1 MNSKWVFLSY
11 PLSADL
17 SAYRNGRRI
26 EVDREKR
33 IEAGDAANNSSIAM
47 SLHFGTHMDF
57 PSHFFAAGDTSTD
70 YEAEFFVFSEVGYAV
85 AAPAEGRSLITAA
98 DLEAACRGMKNS
110 IECLIVGTGMGR
122 FRGDERY
129 WNDNYGF
136 DEGTAHLLRERF
148 PKLRVLGFDLISLS
162 CVHHRE
168 TGRKVHREFF
178 EAGILPLEDMN
189 LHELQQG
196 PRRIRKMV
204 VSPLRI
210 EGGEAAPATIFANI
224 VGEEL

>member
-1 MNSKWVFLSY
+1 MRGKWVFLSY
-11 PLSADL
+11 PLSPGL
-17 SAYRNGRRI
+17 SAYRNGKRI
-26 EVDREKR
+26 EVDCEKR

-57 PSHFFAAGDTSTD
+57 PRHFFSAGETATD
-70 YEAEFFVFSEVGYAV
+70 YEAEFFVFSEVGYAMAV
-85 AAPAEGRSLITAA
+85 PAEGCSLITAA
-98 DLEAACRGMKNS
+98 DLEAACRGMES
-110 IECLIVGTGMGR
+110 GTECLIVETGMGR
-122 FRGDERY
+122 FREEERY

-136 DEGTAHLLRERF
+136 DEGTAHFLRERF

-189 LHELQQG
+189 LYALEEG
-196 PRRIRKMV
+196 SYRIRKMV

-210 EGGEAAPATIFANI
+210 EGGEAAPATVFANI
-224 VGEEL
+224 VGAE